1 MQLNEIGE
9 SSFSVMR
16 GAGDLCYQIIF
27 RIDVVLKDFTH
38 CTCGLF
44 LYGIVQILTGHIRQL
59 NRLLG
64 QSSGIQNN
72 LLES

>member
-27 RIDVVLKDFTH
+27 RIDVVLKDFTD
-38 CTCGLF
+38 CLCRLL
-44 LYGIVQILTGHIRQL
+44 LYGIVQILT
-59 NRLLG
+59 
-64 QSSGIQNN
+64 
-72 LLES
+72 